1 MAVKILLDPGH
12 FYGVNKV
19 TSGYAEGTRM
29 WVLYTMLRPMLEEY
43 GFKVGTTRTS
53 TYNYPKT
60 SSGADNIEGRGRM
73 AKGYD
78 LMLSLHTNAAGS
90 TAVNRP
96 VIIYPVSGKMKD
108 LADDLGA
115 ALQACMNLQKY
126 QLMQRWNSAG
136 NADYYGVI
144 RGAASVSVP
153 CLILEHTFHTNFAMA
168 KWLMDDANLKKVA
181 QCVAD
186 TVAAYYGY
194 KKTATETKTETKGTL
209 YRIRK
214 TWANAKS
221 QIGAY
226 KSLAGAKKACKVGYT
241 VYDENGNAVY
251 TAGSAPVKASFDPAQ
266 KFYAGYSKQ
275 YTVKTKGSDLRM
287 RRGAGTSK
295 DIIKKLAN
303 GSKVRCYGYYT
314 QQSDGTIWLLVVDK
328 TGAVGYCSKTYLK

>member
-53 TYNYPKT
+53 TYDYPKT
-60 SSGADNIEGRGRM
+60 SKGEDDITGRGKM
-73 AKGYD
+73 ANGYD
-78 LMLSLHTNAAGS
+78 IMLSLHTNAAGS

-96 VIIYPVSGKMKD
+96 VIIYPVSGKLKD

-115 ALQACMNLQKY
+115 ALQECMNLQKY

-144 RGAASVSVP
+144 RGAASVGVP
-153 CLILEHTFHTNFAMA
+153 CLILEHTFHTNLAMA
-168 KWLMDDANLKKVA
+168 KWLMSDANLKKVA

-194 KKTATETKTETKGTL
+194 KKTTTKSGWKKDDQGWWYQDADGGYPRECWRQIEGQWHCFDQDGYMLADTEFT
-209 YRIRK
+209 Y
-214 TWANAKS
+214 
-221 QIGAY
+221 
-226 KSLAGAKKACKVGYT
+226 AGKIYVI
-241 VYDENGNAVY
+241 DENGHVVNIRDKEEDSMSKHYTDVKDGAWYAEAVDY
-251 TAGSAPVKASFDPAQ
+251 CKEQGLMQGVGDGKFEPEKTVSRAELAQ
-266 KFYAGYSKQ
+266 A
-275 YTVKTKGSDLRM
+275 LM
-287 RRGAGTSK
+287 NLH
-295 DIIKKLAN
+295 KKL
-303 GSKVRCYGYYT
+303 RE
-314 QQSDGTIWLLVVDK
+314 
-328 TGAVGYCSKTYLK
+328 